1 MEKKELESKIFN
13 SQKELNQLI
22 EEKELAQASLATL
35 KGRLRVGGLEKHQ
48 LDQINKAKITFNVDL
63 NRISKK
69 HRDLKL
75 NLSIW
80 KKELNDI
87 TSSETIFDSTS
98 VKKDLQEL
106 KDKYFEFYKDKT
118 RIASMRNMAKDF
130 IIEIDY
136 VIKKQN

>member
-1 MEKKELESKIFN
+1 MDKKELESKIFN

-75 NLSIW
+75 NLSVW

-87 TSSETIFDSTS
+87 TSSETVFDSTG

-130 IIEIDY
+130 IIEIDR

>member
-1 MEKKELESKIFN
+1 MDKKELESKIFN

-22 EEKELAQASLATL
+22 EIKELAQASLATL

-48 LDQINKAKITFNVDL
+48 LDQINKAKITFNIDL

-69 HRDLKL
+69 HRNLKL

-87 TSSETIFDSTS
+87 TSSETIFDSTG

>member
-1 MEKKELESKIFN
+1 MDKKELESKIFN

-87 TSSETIFDSTS
+87 TSSETIFDSTG

-136 VIKKQN
+136 VIKKQK

>member
-69 HRDLKL
+69 HRNLKL

-87 TSSETIFDSTS
+87 TSSETIFDSTG

>member
-22 EEKELAQASLATL
+22 EIKELAQASLATL

-98 VKKDLQEL
+98 LKKDLQEL

-130 IIEIDY
+130 IIEIDH

>member
-1 MEKKELESKIFN
+1 MDKKELESKIFN
-13 SQKELNQLI
+13 SQKDLNQII

-87 TSSETIFDSTS
+87 TSSETIFDSTG

>member
-1 MEKKELESKIFN
+1 MDKKELESKIFN

-87 TSSETIFDSTS
+87 TSSETIFDSTG

-130 IIEIDY
+130 IIEIDN

>member
-87 TSSETIFDSTS
+87 TSSETIFDSTG

-130 IIEIDY
+130 IIEIDH

>member
-22 EEKELAQASLATL
+22 EIKELAQASLATL

-48 LDQINKAKITFNVDL
+48 LDQINKAKITFSVDL

>member
-1 MEKKELESKIFN
+1 MDKKELESKIFN

-87 TSSETIFDSTS
+87 TSSETIFDSTG

>member
-22 EEKELAQASLATL
+22 EIKELAQASLATL

-48 LDQINKAKITFNVDL
+48 LDQINKAKITFNIDL

-69 HRDLKL
+69 HRNLKL

-87 TSSETIFDSTS
+87 TSSETIFDSTG

-118 RIASMRNMAKDF
+118 RIASMRNMAKDC

>member
-87 TSSETIFDSTS
+87 TSSETIFDSTG

>member
-48 LDQINKAKITFNVDL
+48 LDQINKAKITFNIDL

-69 HRDLKL
+69 HRNLKL

-87 TSSETIFDSTS
+87 TSSETIFDSTG

>member
-1 MEKKELESKIFN
+1 MDKKELESKIFN

-69 HRDLKL
+69 HRNLKL

-87 TSSETIFDSTS
+87 TSSETIFDSTG

>member
-1 MEKKELESKIFN
+1 MDKKELESKIFN

-75 NLSIW
+75 NLSVW

-87 TSSETIFDSTS
+87 TSSETVFDSTG
-98 VKKDLQEL
+98 VKKDLQQL

-130 IIEIDY
+130 IIEIDR

>member
-1 MEKKELESKIFN
+1 MDKKELESKIFN

-22 EEKELAQASLATL
+22 EEKESAHYNLTTL

-48 LDQINKAKITFNVDL
+48 LNQINKAKITFNVDL

-75 NLSIW
+75 NLSVW

-87 TSSETIFDSTS
+87 TSSETVFDSTG
-98 VKKDLQEL
+98 VKKDLQQL

-130 IIEIDY
+130 IIEIDR